1 VNDELLIK
9 AGTVI
14 DGTGAA
20 PLKNTDVLLRDGKIV
35 GIGAS
40 AAVEATPEAE
50 TIDASSKTVMPG
62 LIDAHCHTTFDMV
75 QSNDELFFHRD
86 PALTALTAG
95 QNLGK
100 VLRAGV
106 TSLCDPD
113 SLYGLAP
120 SLRDAV
126 EAEVIEGPRMST
138 GVQALLTAV
147 GGTAGR
153 LVVDEGSIG
162 YAQVVNSVD
171 DVITWTRR
179 HIKYGADWIKI
190 HATGLM
196 PGHIGELTTW
206 SYDELKAS
214 CDAAH
219 ELGVPVQ
226 SHCRNA
232 RSVQSSAEAGCD
244 MILHASFMD
253 EPALQAVIDAGASIC
268 MTFTFLANLADFG
281 HKVGSAEGM
290 KDVFRN
296 EIETSA
302 KMVRMAYDES
312 VPLICG
318 SESGFCITPYGH
330 WHGREM
336 EILVEDL
343 GLTPLEAITCGTK
356 NGSIAMRMEGELG
369 TIEVGML
376 ADVIVVD
383 GDPLNDIKILNDRHR
398 LSEVIC
404 RGERVDLDR
413 PWPEHS
419 PISQFKIG
427 QWSEEVLTWD
437 VAYST

>member
-1 VNDELLIK
+1 MSTGLLFK
-9 AGTVI
+9 GGTVI
-14 DGTGAA
+14 DGTGSG
-20 PLKNTDVLLRDGKIV
+20 PSPDTDVLLRDGKIAAV
-35 GIGAS
+35 GAS
-40 AAVEATPEAE
+40 AATDADPGIE
-50 TIDASSKTVMPG
+50 TIDASGKTVMPG

-86 PALTALTAG
+86 PTLAALVAG
-95 QNLGK
+95 QNLEK

-113 SLYGLAP
+113 SLYGMAP

-126 EAEVIEGPRMST
+126 EAGVIEGPRMSV

-153 LVVDEGSIG
+153 LIVDEGQVG
-162 YAQVVNSVD
+162 YAQVVNSVEE
-171 DVITWTRR
+171 VITWTRR

-190 HATGLM
+190 HATGLI
-196 PGHIGELTTW
+196 PGHVGELTTW

-232 RSVQSSAEAGCD
+232 RSVQLSAEAGCD
-244 MILHASFMD
+244 LILHASFMD
-253 EPALQAVIDAGASIC
+253 EAALQAVIDAGSSIC

-281 HKVGSAEGM
+281 HKVGTTEAM

-302 KMVRMAYDES
+302 KMIRAAYDEG

-336 EILVEDL
+336 EVLVESL
-343 GLTPLEAITCGTK
+343 GMTPLEAITCCTK
-356 NGSIAMRMEGELG
+356 NGAIAMRMEGEVG
-369 TIEVGML
+369 TLEPGML
-376 ADVIVVD
+376 GDVIVVD
-383 GDPLNDIKILNDRHR
+383 GDPSKDIRILNDRR
-398 LSEVIC
+398 RMAEVIC

-413 PWPEHS
+413 PWPEHA

-427 QWSEEVLTWD
+427 QWADRVLTRD
-437 VAYST
+437 VAYT